1 MNPRFDGIFARSPRI
16 VGRKI
21 ADEFILVPIVGRGA
35 DVDAIFTLNHVGAFI
50 WDHLD
55 GRSTGEAIVSAVVEG
70 FDVDRSQAESDYE
83 DFLDQLLHIR
93 AVAAVD
99 PG

>member
-1 MNPRFDGIFARSPRI
+1 M

-35 DVDAIFTLNHVGAFI
+35 DVDAIFTLNRVGAFI

-55 GRSTGEAIVSAVVEG
+55 GRTSGETIVAALVEG
-70 FDVDRSQAESDYE
+70 FDVDRTQAEADYE
-83 DFLDQLLHIR
+83 AFLAQLLQIR
-93 AVAAVD
+93 AVAEDSA
-99 PG
+99 